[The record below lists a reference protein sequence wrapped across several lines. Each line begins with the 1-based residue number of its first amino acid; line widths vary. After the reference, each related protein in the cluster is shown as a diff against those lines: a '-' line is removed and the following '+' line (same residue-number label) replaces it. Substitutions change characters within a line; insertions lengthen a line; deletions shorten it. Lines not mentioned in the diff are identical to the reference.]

1 MHEATRNLILVHHPA
16 AQGRRDFEEIGEK
29 IRALAPEIEVAVV
42 PIAGGEGANLPSG
55 FWNRPTLTVS
65 FLQLEDFRPVRGL
78 IYMGRRI
85 AKMEQLRKFSRA
97 GIAVPPTVD
106 YQFGRSLAPSFW
118 GEHVVVKPTAPG
130 SMSNGRFTYLLRTES
145 VAQLAPRLFPA
156 DHPIRKSPILVQ
168 KFIDTGEYPESYR
181 VLTLFGEPLYCMT
194 FRQQRPRAPL
204 SASDEELLAAPIASN
219 AGDDY
224 LHELVE
230 DTEVLDFARRAAA
243 AMPAIPLQGLDI
255 IREAGTGKLFVLE
268 NNSGGNTW
276 HFSSQIS
283 QTGLQRI
290 PREQRIAQFGAWDIA
305 AKVLAERTL
314 REAR

>member
-1 MHEATRNLILVHHPA
+1 
-16 AQGRRDFEEIGEK
+16 
-29 IRALAPEIEVAVV
+29 
-42 PIAGGEGANLPSG
+42 
-55 FWNRPTLTVS
+55 
-65 FLQLEDFRPVRGL
+65 
-78 IYMGRRI
+78 
-85 AKMEQLRKFSRA
+85 
-97 GIAVPPTVD
+97 
-106 YQFGRSLAPSFW
+106 
-118 GEHVVVKPTAPG
+118 
-130 SMSNGRFTYLLRTES
+130 ES
-145 VAQLAPRLFPA
+145 VAKLAPRLFPA

-230 DTEVLDFARRAAA
+230 DAEVLDFARRAAA

-305 AKVLAERTL
+305 AKILAERTL